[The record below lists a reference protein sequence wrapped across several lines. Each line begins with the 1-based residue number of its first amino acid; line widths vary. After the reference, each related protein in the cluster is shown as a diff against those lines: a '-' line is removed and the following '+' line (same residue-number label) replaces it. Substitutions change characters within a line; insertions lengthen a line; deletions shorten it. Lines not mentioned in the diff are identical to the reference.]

1 MKQATN
7 KKNTAKL
14 TAALFALILLFPCCM
29 DSGSGGSSS
38 DSSDTI
44 VAPAEPA
51 PDNSDND
58 DSTDDNGD
66 DSGKTEPAEPD
77 APENSDEIYSADVE
91 SSVVVNL
98 DGTCTVYV
106 ENELAGENISTS
118 EIKELIRG
126 RAELCVADKMSGYG
140 YVSPSI
146 VNLTVK
152 YSVKDSREISNTEYR
167 TYVLPPLNAVI
178 AIKDGFIYGAG
189 VNLVQ
194 NLDAVSRSEQ
204 SGYVEV
210 LISDDGKTIVEG
222 VALESAAVDPEA
234 EYTLKPTGSKVNVI
248 AFIAAKKNLAE
259 KGVKNITCAYN
270 SSTANFFLDFSENGF
285 GETIYQKLGIPYGTA
300 TSESNA
306 YFEWDDYGKAF
317 NLPSNYRDYIK
328 TDEYDRHIE
337 IDGVDFL
344 EKPFYYYVWPESYGG
359 NIECSIPK
367 AFVFGEEVSKVDV
380 SFGKEHNLID
390 AYKGGIILKN
400 PAAKITSGNIGET
413 NLTGALCTPTIDY
426 DKKLRKFNENTL
438 ISYIYTESN
447 LPNLSF
453 SVNFFNI
460 SPEEEN
466 FFDIGIDK
474 LFENYY
480 RNGASDKISVFNGV
494 FDGKYYLDSGYM
506 YDEAGN
512 YNEGKVY
519 KVDINVALLMRARFE
534 NIEITGDVT
543 TEKEATLS
551 VQNVRFSGNVSGLKS
566 LDGDTGIIDFAKV
579 GPKEI
584 TAFSAKIIVGGLE
597 NASKASITGKVLDY
611 YNVDES
617 VLSDVDVYSTSI
629 KTVYSKGTRSSFK
642 NTWTGTT
649 FKSGS
654 SASTNQ
660 AWEKKGRGETV
671 SDSDL
676 ISKLDVKAKA
686 DNPLLQ
692 KLLDENRPVY
702 G

>member
-1 MKQATN
+1 MKQATS
-7 KKNTAKL
+7 KKNTARL

-29 DSGSGGSSS
+29 DSGSGGSS
-38 DSSDTI
+38 DY
-44 VAPAEPA
+44 
-51 PDNSDND
+51 
-58 DSTDDNGD
+58 
-66 DSGKTEPAEPD
+66 DSGSNTENNGSWENPDEPD
-77 APENSDEIYSADVE
+77 APENPDEIYSADVE

-126 RAELCVADKMSGYG
+126 RAELCVAVKMSGYG

-167 TYVLPPLNAVI
+167 TYVLPPLNAVMT
-178 AIKDGFIYGAG
+178 IKDGFIYGAG

-222 VALESAAVDPEA
+222 VALESASVDPEA

-317 NLPSNYRDYIK
+317 NLPSNYRDCIK

-344 EKPFYYYVWPESYGG
+344 EKPFYYYVWPESYRG
-359 NIECSIPK
+359 NIDCSIPK

-413 NLTGALCTPTIDY
+413 TFTGMLYTPTIDY

-438 ISYIYTESN
+438 ISYLYTESN

-453 SVNFFNI
+453 DVNFFNI
-460 SPEEEN
+460 SPEEDN

-480 RNGASDKISVFNGV
+480 RKNSTDKLRFSKNDETTFDAKEYLNG
-494 FDGKYYLDSGYM
+494 GYM
-506 YDEAGN
+506 YNENGN
-512 YNEGKVY
+512 YNNNAY
-519 KVDINVALLMRARFE
+519 DIDINIALLMAEKLTRKIE
-534 NIEITGDVT
+534 NVNVSGSITSDKNT
-543 TEKEATLS
+543 NLS
-551 VQNVRFSGNVSGLKS
+551 PTNVRFSGNVSGLNFTTT
-566 LDGDTGIIDFAKV
+566 TGGGLIDFAGV

-584 TAFSAKIIVGGLE
+584 VAPSSKIIVNGVKNDTNTKIIAGRVVDF
-597 NASKASITGKVLDY
+597 SG
-611 YNVDES
+611 VDETLLKYLDAS
-617 VLSDVDVYSTSI
+617 SSYVRTIYTKSGSFSGTQHVD
-629 KTVYSKGTRSSFK
+629 
-642 NTWTGTT
+642 TT
-649 FKSGS
+649 FKTGS
-654 SASTNQ
+654 SASTNR
-660 AWEKKGRGETV
+660 AWEEAGRNGTLP
-671 SDSDL
+671 SNSL
-676 ISKLDVKAKA
+676 SKLDVKAKA
-686 DNPLLQ
+686 NNPLLQ
-692 KLLDENRPVY
+692 KLLDENCPVY

>member
-1 MKQATN
+1 MKTQATN

-29 DSGSGGSSS
+29 DSSSGGSS
-38 DSSDTI
+38 DY
-44 VAPAEPA
+44 
-51 PDNSDND
+51 
-58 DSTDDNGD
+58 
-66 DSGKTEPAEPD
+66 DSGSNTENNGSWENPDEPD
-77 APENSDEIYSADVE
+77 APENPDDIYSASVE

-106 ENELAGENISTS
+106 ENELAGENVSTS
-118 EIKELIRG
+118 EIKELIREKS
-126 RAELCVADKMSGYG
+126 ELCVADKMSGYG
-140 YVSPSI
+140 YVSPSV

-152 YSVKDSREISNTEYR
+152 YSVKDGKEISNTEYR

-204 SGYVEV
+204 SGHVEV
-210 LISDDGKTIVEG
+210 LISDDGKTVVDG
-222 VALESAAVDPEA
+222 VALESASVDPEA

-285 GETIYQKLGIPYGTA
+285 GETIYQKLGIPYDTA
-300 TSESNA
+300 TSKSNA

-400 PAAKITSGNIGET
+400 PAAKITSGNIAET
-413 NLTGALCTPTIDY
+413 NLTGALNTPTIDY

-438 ISYIYTESN
+438 ISYLYTESN
-447 LPNLSF
+447 LPKLSF
-453 SVNFFNI
+453 NVNFFNI
-460 SPEEEN
+460 SPEEDN

-480 RNGASDKISVFNGV
+480 LNGASDKISGFYSV
-494 FDGKYYLDSGYM
+494 FDGKDYLNGGYM

-519 KVDINVALLMRARFE
+519 KVDINVALLMCACFK

-543 TEKEATLS
+543 TEQEATF
-551 VQNVRFSGNVSGLKS
+551 VPTNVRFSGDVSGLKFT
-566 LDGDTGIIDFAKV
+566 LGGDAGLIDFAGV
-579 GPKEI
+579 GPKWI
-584 TAFSAKIIVGGLE
+584 AALNSKIIVNEVKNDGVEKGIFGYAVDFSNVAESLL
-597 NASKASITGKVLDY
+597 NQVSVKATG
-611 YNVDES
+611 VD
-617 VLSDVDVYSTSI
+617 
-629 KTVYSKGTRSSFK
+629 TVYTKTGSFSGSYV
-642 NTWTGTT
+642 TGVH
-649 FKSGS
+649 FKTGS

-660 AWEKKGRGETV
+660 AWEKKGRSETV

-686 DNPLLQ
+686 NNPLLQ

>member
-1 MKQATN
+1 M
-7 KKNTAKL
+7 
-14 TAALFALILLFPCCM
+14 
-29 DSGSGGSSS
+29 
-38 DSSDTI
+38 
-44 VAPAEPA
+44 
-51 PDNSDND
+51 
-58 DSTDDNGD
+58 
-66 DSGKTEPAEPD
+66 
-77 APENSDEIYSADVE
+77 
-91 SSVVVNL
+91 
-98 DGTCTVYV
+98 
-106 ENELAGENISTS
+106 
-118 EIKELIRG
+118 
-126 RAELCVADKMSGYG
+126 
-140 YVSPSI
+140 
-146 VNLTVK
+146 NLTVK
-152 YSVKDSREISNTEYR
+152 YSVKDGKELSNTEYR

-210 LISDDGKTIVEG
+210 LISDDGKTTVEG
-222 VALESAAVDPEA
+222 VALESASVDPEA

-328 TDEYDRHIE
+328 TDKYDRHIE

-359 NIECSIPK
+359 NIDCSIPK

-400 PAAKITSGNIGET
+400 PAAKITSGNIAET
-413 NLTGALCTPTIDY
+413 NLTGALNTPTIDY

-438 ISYIYTESN
+438 ISYLYTESN

-453 SVNFFNI
+453 DVNFFNI
-460 SPEEEN
+460 SSEEDN

-480 RNGASDKISVFNGV
+480 LNGASDKISGFYSV
-494 FDGKYYLDSGYM
+494 FDGKDYLNGGYM

-512 YNEGKVY
+512 YNEGKIY
-519 KVDINVALLMRARFE
+519 KVDINVALLMCAHFK

-543 TEKEATLS
+543 TEQKATLS
-551 VQNVRFSGNVSGLKS
+551 VQNVRFSGNVSGLNFTATT
-566 LDGDTGIIDFAKV
+566 GNGIIDFAKV

-584 TAFSAKIIVGGLE
+584 VAPSSKIIVNGVKNDTNTKIIAGRVVDFSGVEETLLKYLD
-597 NASKASITGKVLDY
+597 ASSSYVRTIYTKSGSFSGTQH
-611 YNVDES
+611 VD
-617 VLSDVDVYSTSI
+617 
-629 KTVYSKGTRSSFK
+629 
-642 NTWTGTT
+642 TT
-649 FKSGS
+649 FKTGS
-654 SASTNQ
+654 SASTNR
-660 AWEKKGRGETV
+660 AWEEAGRNGTLP
-671 SDSDL
+671 SDSL
-676 ISKLDVKAKA
+676 SKLDVKAKA

>member
-1 MKQATN
+1 MSTYSQEKIMKTQTTS

-29 DSGSGGSSS
+29 DSGSGGSS
-38 DSSDTI
+38 DY
-44 VAPAEPA
+44 
-51 PDNSDND
+51 
-58 DSTDDNGD
+58 
-66 DSGKTEPAEPD
+66 DSGSNTENNGSQENPDEPD
-77 APENSDEIYSADVE
+77 APENPDEIYSADVE

-126 RAELCVADKMSGYG
+126 RAELRVADKMSGYG
-140 YVSPSI
+140 YITPSI

-152 YSVKDSREISNTEYR
+152 YSVKDGKELSNTEYR

-210 LISDDGKTIVEG
+210 LISDDGKTTVEG
-222 VALESAAVDPEA
+222 VALESASVDPEA

-328 TDEYDRHIE
+328 TDKYDRHIE

-359 NIECSIPK
+359 NIDCSIPK

-400 PAAKITSGNIGET
+400 PAAKITSGNIAET
-413 NLTGALCTPTIDY
+413 NLTGALNTPTIDY

-438 ISYIYTESN
+438 ISYLYTESN

-453 SVNFFNI
+453 DVNFFNI
-460 SPEEEN
+460 SSEEDN

-480 RNGASDKISVFNGV
+480 LNGASDKISGFYSV
-494 FDGKYYLDSGYM
+494 FDGKDYLNGGYM

-512 YNEGKVY
+512 YNEGKIY
-519 KVDINVALLMRARFE
+519 KVDINVALLMCAHFK

-543 TEKEATLS
+543 TEQKATLS
-551 VQNVRFSGNVSGLKS
+551 VQNVRFSGNVSGLNFTATT
-566 LDGDTGIIDFAKV
+566 GNGIIDFAKV

-584 TAFSAKIIVGGLE
+584 VAPSSKIIVNGVKNDTNTKIIAGRVVDFSGVEETLLKYLD
-597 NASKASITGKVLDY
+597 ASSSYVRTIYTKSGSFSGTQH
-611 YNVDES
+611 VD
-617 VLSDVDVYSTSI
+617 
-629 KTVYSKGTRSSFK
+629 
-642 NTWTGTT
+642 TT
-649 FKSGS
+649 FKTGS
-654 SASTNQ
+654 SASTNR
-660 AWEKKGRGETV
+660 AWEEAGRNGTLP
-671 SDSDL
+671 SDSP
-676 ISKLDVKAKA
+676 SKLDVKAKA

>member
-1 MKQATN
+1 MRR
-7 KKNTAKL
+7 
-14 TAALFALILLFPCCM
+14 
-29 DSGSGGSSS
+29 
-38 DSSDTI
+38 
-44 VAPAEPA
+44 
-51 PDNSDND
+51 
-58 DSTDDNGD
+58 
-66 DSGKTEPAEPD
+66 
-77 APENSDEIYSADVE
+77 ENPDEIYSADVE

-126 RAELCVADKMSGYG
+126 RAELRVADKMSGYG
-140 YVSPSI
+140 YITPSI

-152 YSVKDSREISNTEYR
+152 YSVKDGKELSNTEYR
-167 TYVLPPLNAVI
+167 TYVLPPFNAVI
-178 AIKDGFIYGAG
+178 SLKDGFIYGAG

-317 NLPSNYRDYIK
+317 NLPSNYRDCIK

-344 EKPFYYYVWPESYGG
+344 EKPFYYYVWPESHGG
-359 NIECSIPK
+359 NIDCSIPK

-400 PAAKITSGNIGET
+400 PAAKITSSNIGET

-438 ISYIYTESN
+438 ISYLYTESN

-453 SVNFFNI
+453 NVNFFNI
-460 SPEEEN
+460 SPEEDN

-480 RNGASDKISVFNGV
+480 RKNSTDKLRFSKNDETTFDAKEYLNGD
-494 FDGKYYLDSGYM
+494 YM
-506 YDEAGN
+506 YDKNGN
-512 YNEGKVY
+512 YNDNAYG
-519 KVDINVALLMRARFE
+519 VDINVALLMAEKLTREIE
-534 NIEITGDVT
+534 NVNISGTITSDKDT
-543 TEKEATLS
+543 TLNPS
-551 VQNVRFSGNVSGLKS
+551 NVRFSGNVSGLNFTATS
-566 LDGDTGIIDFAKV
+566 GSGLIDFAGV
-579 GPKEI
+579 GPKYI
-584 TAFSAKIIVGGLE
+584 SAPSAKIIVKGVGDEGKFLGRVVDLSSL
-597 NASKASITGKVLDY
+597 SKD
-611 YNVDES
+611 
-617 VLSDVDVYSTSI
+617 VLSKVSTKSQDVRKVYLPTGVEKSDFTGGYA
-629 KTVYSKGTRSSFK
+629 YSEY
-642 NTWTGTT
+642 NN
-649 FKSGS
+649 GS
-654 SASTNQ
+654 SASTNR
-660 AWEKKGRGETV
+660 AWEEAGRNGTLP
-671 SDSDL
+671 SDSL
-676 ISKLDVKAKA
+676 SKLDVKAKA
-686 DNPLLQ
+686 NNPLLQ
-692 KLLDENRPVY
+692 KLLDENRHVY

>member
-1 MKQATN
+1 M
-7 KKNTAKL
+7 
-14 TAALFALILLFPCCM
+14 
-29 DSGSGGSSS
+29 
-38 DSSDTI
+38 
-44 VAPAEPA
+44 
-51 PDNSDND
+51 
-58 DSTDDNGD
+58 
-66 DSGKTEPAEPD
+66 
-77 APENSDEIYSADVE
+77 
-91 SSVVVNL
+91 NL

-106 ENELAGENISTS
+106 ENGLAGENISTS

-140 YVSPSI
+140 YITPSI

-152 YSVKDSREISNTEYR
+152 YSVKDGKELSNTEYR
-167 TYVLPPLNAVI
+167 TYVLPPLNAVMT
-178 AIKDGFIYGAG
+178 IKDGFIYGAS

-210 LISDDGKTIVEG
+210 LISDDGKTVVDG

-248 AFIAAKKNLAE
+248 AFIAAKKNLTE

-317 NLPSNYRDYIK
+317 NLPSNYRDCIK

-359 NIECSIPK
+359 NIDCSIPK

-400 PAAKITSGNIGET
+400 PAAKITSGNIAET
-413 NLTGALCTPTIDY
+413 NLTGALNTPTIDY

-438 ISYIYTESN
+438 ISYLYTESN

-453 SVNFFNI
+453 AVNFFNI
-460 SPEEEN
+460 SPEEDN

-480 RNGASDKISVFNGV
+480 RKNASDKISMVKAANIPFDAEEYLNG
-494 FDGKYYLDSGYM
+494 DYM
-506 YDEAGN
+506 YGKDGS
-512 YNEGKVY
+512 YNDNAY
-519 KVDINVALLMRARFE
+519 DIDINIALLMAEKLTRKIE
-534 NIEITGDVT
+534 NVNVSGSITSDKNT
-543 TEKEATLS
+543 NLS
-551 VQNVRFSGNVSGLKS
+551 PTNVRFSGNVSGLNFTTTSGKG
-566 LDGDTGIIDFAKV
+566 LIDFAGV
-579 GPKEI
+579 GPKSEI
-584 TAFSAKIIVGGLE
+584 TAVGAKVIVRGLKEGSYEGGYTANTLDFYGVDKTLLKNIEVGNATKRVYGASSSNFSLV
-597 NASKASITGKVLDY
+597 NNRDTVF
-611 YNVDES
+611 
-617 VLSDVDVYSTSI
+617 
-629 KTVYSKGTRSSFK
+629 KT
-642 NTWTGTT
+642 
-649 FKSGS
+649 GS
-654 SASTNQ
+654 SASTNR
-660 AWEKKGRGETV
+660 AWEEAGRNGTLP
-671 SDSDL
+671 SDSL
-676 ISKLDVKAKA
+676 SKLDVKAKA

-692 KLLDENRPVY
+692 KLLDENCPVY